1 VSDPGRNVATGS
13 RRARPAAAQPVEI
26 TEIGAGG
33 AGVGRLPGGRIV
45 FVPGTAPGEEVLV
58 EPVDVRKDWAR
69 GRLASVVR
77 ASSQRRA
84 APCRLAGTC
93 GGCAL
98 QHVSYATQLE
108 AKAAIVARAFRR
120 IGHIGIEP
128 SAVEPSPLE
137 FAYRNRASFSLRRLG
152 SLRVVAGF
160 HALHDPAR
168 VVEVAGECLLPEA
181 AVSAA
186 WLALRR
192 EWGPSAHRLPAGSR
206 LRLTLRASVRG
217 EVTLLIDGGFGP
229 GRPDELLAR
238 IPGLVAIWHRPRS
251 GAPALLAGKPTMAET
266 WNGEDADIGGAAFLQ
281 VNRLA
286 AARLEDWVIERVG
299 PPAGLRVVDAHCG
312 MGLHARRLAR
322 LGADVTGIELD
333 GDAIAAAR
341 NLAGDSV
348 RFLAGRVEDLLPE
361 TLPADVV
368 IVNPPRTGLAPVVTR
383 LLSDRPPGRLLYVSC
398 DPATL
403 ARDLDRM
410 RQALKVTAVRCFD
423 LFPQTAHVE
432 TVAEVVCA
440 TS

>member
-1 VSDPGRNVATGS
+1 MTDPGRTVATGS
-13 RRARPAAAQPVEI
+13 RRARRATAQPVEI

-45 FVPGTAPGEEVLV
+45 FVAGTAPGEEVLV

-77 ASSQRRA
+77 PSPQRRV

-108 AKAAIVARAFRR
+108 AKAGVVARALRR
-120 IGHIGIEP
+120 IGHIASEP
-128 SAVEPSPLE
+128 TAVEPSPLE
-137 FAYRNRASFSLRRLG
+137 FGYRNRLSFSLRRLG
-152 SLRVVAGF
+152 SMQVVAGF
-160 HALHDPAR
+160 HGLHDPDR
-168 VVEVAGECLLPEA
+168 VVEVADECLLPET

-192 EWGPSAHRLPAGSR
+192 EWGANAHRLPAGGR

-217 EVTLLIDGGFGP
+217 EVTLLIDGGYGP
-229 GRPDELLAR
+229 GRPHELLPR
-238 IPGLVAIWHRPRS
+238 VPGLVSIWHRPRS
-251 GAPALLAGKPTMAET
+251 GAPVLLAGKPSMVET
-266 WNGEDADIGGAAFLQ
+266 WNGEDTDIGGAAFLQ

-286 AARLEDWVIERVG
+286 AARLEDWVIERAG
-299 PPAGLRVVDAHCG
+299 RPAGLRLVDAYCG

-333 GDAIAAAR
+333 ADAIAAAR
-341 NLAGDSV
+341 SLAGDSV
-348 RFLAGRVEDLLPE
+348 RFLQGRVEDLLPGA
-361 TLPADVV
+361 LPADVV
-368 IVNPPRTGLAPVVTR
+368 IVNPPRAGLAAVVTR

-398 DPATL
+398 DSATL

-410 RQALKVTAVRCFD
+410 REALTVTAVRCFD

-432 TVAEVVCA
+432 TVAELVCA